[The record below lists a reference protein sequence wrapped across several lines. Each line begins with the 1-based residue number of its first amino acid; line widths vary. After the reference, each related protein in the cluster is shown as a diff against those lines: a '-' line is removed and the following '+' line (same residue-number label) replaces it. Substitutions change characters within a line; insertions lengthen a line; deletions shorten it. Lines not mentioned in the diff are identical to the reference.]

1 MEKKVLFI
9 ISDYLPNR
17 NGGTIRLEKLIKYFP
32 NHRVKSV
39 VLTRKSGYNKGPDQI
54 NNAIIHRTSNLDLFE
69 WGLKFFSVIKKSNF
83 KSVAREKSPQIVTN
97 TRFAANWIAPDTD
110 IFWALGSVYSA
121 YKIIKKHEIRVVYSS
136 SPSSSVHVLGLIL
149 KLLLPNIKWIT
160 EYRDPWTFNPFRQ
173 TKPRLLENIDHYLE
187 KKCTLFSDKII
198 VVSAYF
204 KESFLVKY
212 NFLNENKI
220 DVITNGFDLEDFDL
234 SKRNEKENHPYLSIL
249 HTGNFYEKRSLFP
262 IVEALS
268 ELEKEDPDF
277 SSHLKFVQY
286 GKIDPKTIHF
296 LKINNINSAVFYN
309 TITHQ
314 ECLDSMFGADWL
326 LLVPGPGKGTMTG
339 KIFEYIVA
347 RKPIIILAD
356 EGPAK
361 QMVEDYN
368 LGICLNPNDK
378 SGIKNLL
385 IKISKGFRMD
395 ISSAFDKGELNEFDR
410 KVIANKVLQIIEEF

>member
-32 NHRVKSV
+32 NQRVKSV
-39 VLTRKSGYNKGPDQI
+39 VLTRKSGYNKGPEQI
-54 NNAIIHRTSNLDLFE
+54 NNAIIHRTSNFDLFE
-69 WGLKFFSVIKKSNF
+69 WGSKLFSVIKKSNF
-83 KSVAREKSPQIVTN
+83 KSTARVKSSKIITN

-110 IFWALGSVYSA
+110 IFWALGSVYRA
-121 YKIIKKHEIRVVYSS
+121 YKVIKKYDISVVYSS

-149 KLLLPNIKWIT
+149 KLIIPKINWIT

-173 TKPRLLENIDHYLE
+173 TKPRLLESIDHFLE
-187 KKCTLFSDKII
+187 KKCILYADKVI
-198 VVSAYF
+198 VVSSFF
-204 KESFLVKY
+204 KESFLDKY
-212 NFLNENKI
+212 SFLNQNKI
-220 DVITNGFDLEDFDL
+220 EVITNGFDLEDFDL
-234 SKRNEKENHPYLSIL
+234 SKRNEKKCQPYLSIL
-249 HTGNFYEKRSLFP
+249 HTGNFYEMRSLFP
-262 IVEALS
+262 VVEALN

-277 SSHLKFVQY
+277 SSRLKFLQY

-296 LKINNINSAVFYN
+296 LKTKNIYSAVFLE
-309 TITHQ
+309 TISHQ
-314 ECLDSMFGADWL
+314 ECLDSMFGTDWL
-326 LLVPGPGKGTMTG
+326 LLIPGPGKGTMTG

-385 IKISKGFRMD
+385 VKISKGFRMD

-410 KVIANKVLQIIEEF
+410 KVIAKKVLKIIEEI